1 MSVRS
6 RIYVEIT
13 NRCNLSCVFCHGT
26 RRPPRTMTAEE
37 FAFLA
42 RRLQGH
48 TRYLYFH
55 VLGEPLLHPQLPQL
69 LRVAGELGFRV
80 CLVTNGT
87 LLPQALP
94 TLLAAPALHKVSVSL
109 HSFEGSSSAGE
120 LVSYLEGVWQTCL
133 PLSQGGVLCAL
144 RLWNE
149 GGLNARNDEV
159 LAFLSEKI
167 GRDVDSLSRDRR
179 GNRTLLPNLFLEQA
193 EKFDWPDL
201 NAPASGAEYCHGFMH
216 QLAVL
221 CDGTVVPC
229 CLDCEGNIPLGNLF
243 HQTLEE
249 ITASPRA
256 AAMAAGFAARTPS
269 EELCRRCGYAA
280 RFRKQ

>member
-1 MSVRS
+1 MRS

-13 NRCNLSCVFCHGT
+13 NRCNLSCAFCHGT

-37 FAFLA
+37 FRFLA

-48 TRYLYFH
+48 TQYLYLH
-55 VLGEPLLHPQLPQL
+55 VLGEPLLHPQLSEL
-69 LRVAGELGFRV
+69 LAIAGELGFRV

-94 TLLAAPALHKVSVSL
+94 VLSTAPALHKISVSL
-109 HSFEGSSSAGE
+109 HSFEGSASSGE
-120 LVSYLEGVWQTCL
+120 LRGYLEGVWSACL
-133 PLSQGGVLCAL
+133 PLSRRGVLCAL

-149 GGLNARNDEV
+149 GGLEDRNGEV

-167 GRDVDSLSRDRR
+167 GRDVEALPRDRR
-179 GNRTLLPNLFLEQA
+179 GNRTLRPNLFLERA
-193 EKFDWPDL
+193 EKFDWPDPA
-201 NAPASGAEYCHGFMH
+201 APLSGAEYCHGLTH

-229 CLDCEGNIPLGNLF
+229 CLDCEGNIPLGDLF

-256 AAMAAGFAARTPS
+256 AAMTAGFASRTPS

-280 RFRKQ
+280 RFRKR